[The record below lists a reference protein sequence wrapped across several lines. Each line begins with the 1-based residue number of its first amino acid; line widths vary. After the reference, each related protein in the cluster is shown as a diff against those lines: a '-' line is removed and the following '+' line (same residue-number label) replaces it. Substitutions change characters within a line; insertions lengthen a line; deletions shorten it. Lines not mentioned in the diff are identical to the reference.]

1 MFARCRLTAVLT
13 EMSEKISR
21 TRPAQKAQKTLI
33 GFCPSFLGIKSL
45 YKRKTH
51 SMLKAGPAE
60 DATYIANVIM
70 VNFRRDG
77 ALDTI

>member
-1 MFARCRLTAVLT
+1 
-13 EMSEKISR
+13 
-21 TRPAQKAQKTLI
+21 
-33 GFCPSFLGIKSL
+33 
-45 YKRKTH
+45 
-51 SMLKAGPAE
+51 MLKAGPAE